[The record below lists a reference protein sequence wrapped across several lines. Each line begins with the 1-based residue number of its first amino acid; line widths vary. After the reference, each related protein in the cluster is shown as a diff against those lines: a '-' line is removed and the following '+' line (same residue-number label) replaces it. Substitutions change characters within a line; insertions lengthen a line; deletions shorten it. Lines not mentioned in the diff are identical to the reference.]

1 MRKLINCYAN
11 WRIDFII
18 LLGLVALLLSSSESE
33 TFLVRIAGLALAVA
47 DFRLAR
53 SWHRQGKLKELDNI
67 TE

>member
-53 SWHRQGKLKELDNI
+53 SWYSEGKLKELDNI

>member
-11 WRIDFII
+11 WRIDLII

-47 DFRLAR
+47 DFRIAQY
-53 SWHRQGKLKELDNI
+53 WYRQGKLKELDNI

>member
-53 SWHRQGKLKELDNI
+53 SWYRQGKLKELDNI